1 MGRLF
6 IIFKETET
14 MFLISERKVKAVC
27 VLYCDVGYR
36 I

>member
-27 VLYCDVGYR
+27 VFAL
-36 I
+36 